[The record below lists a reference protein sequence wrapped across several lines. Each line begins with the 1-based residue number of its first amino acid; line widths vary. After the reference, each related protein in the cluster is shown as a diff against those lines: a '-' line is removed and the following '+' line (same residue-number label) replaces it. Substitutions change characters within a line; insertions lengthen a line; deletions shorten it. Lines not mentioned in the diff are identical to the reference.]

1 MKTEAKAVTVAK
13 KRRKKLT
20 KFDIIA
26 IIILAFFGFITAYPM
41 YFCVIA
47 SFSDPTKVMLGDVI
61 LLPKDI
67 TFDGYERMLQDETI
81 WTGYM
86 NTILYVGVGTFLSVL
101 TTMMI
106 AYPLSRKA
114 FAGRKAVTVILLIT
128 MYFSGGMIPSYI
140 LVGNL
145 GLRDTRFYMMIAGMI
160 SVYNVIVAR
169 SFLSMNIPQDLQEA
183 AAMDGC
189 SPIRFF
195 IQMVLPLSK
204 AIMAVLMLYYGVG
217 KWNDYMTALIYL
229 SDESKFPLALVLK
242 GILITTTSGL
252 SYDTADPMLMM
263 ERMKVAESM
272 KYGVMIVSTL
282 PIMCLYPFLQKYFV
296 KGVMIGSVKE

>member
-1 MKTEAKAVTVAK
+1 MKTKAEAVTVAQ

-20 KFDIIA
+20 KFDVIA

-145 GLRDTRFYMMIAGMI
+145 GLRDTRFYMMIAGLI

-229 SDESKFPLALVLK
+229 SDEGKFPLALVLK

-252 SYDTADPMLMM
+252 SYDTEDPMLMM
-263 ERMKVAESM
+263 ERMKMAESM

>member
-1 MKTEAKAVTVAK
+1 MKTQEKTAAVAK

-20 KFDIIA
+20 PFDIVT
-26 IIILAFFGFITAYPM
+26 IIILAIFGFLTAYPM
-41 YFCVIA
+41 FFCVIA
-47 SFSDPTKVMLGDVI
+47 SFSDPTEVMLGNVI
-61 LLPKDI
+61 LLPKNI
-67 TFDGYERMLQDETI
+67 TLGGYERMLQDETI
-81 WTGYM
+81 WTGYL

-106 AYPLSRKA
+106 AYPLSRTE
-114 FAGRKAVTVILLIT
+114 FGGRKVITIILLIT

-145 GLRDTRFYMMIAGMI
+145 GLRDTRFYMIIAGLI

-169 SFLSMNIPQDLQEA
+169 SFLVMNIPRDLQEA
-183 AAMDGC
+183 ASMDGC

-195 IQMVLPLSK
+195 FKMVIPLSK
-204 AIMAVLMLYYGVG
+204 AVMAVLMLYYGVA
-217 KWNDYMTALIYL
+217 KWNDYMTGLIYL
-229 SDESKFPLALVLK
+229 TDESKFPLALVLK

-263 ERMKVAESM
+263 ERMKMAESM

-282 PIMCLYPFLQKYFV
+282 PILCLYPFLQKYFV
-296 KGVMIGSVKE
+296 KGVMIGSVKA

>member
-1 MKTEAKAVTVAK
+1 MKTKAEAVTVAQ

-20 KFDIIA
+20 KFDVIA

-140 LVGNL
+140 LGGNL
-145 GLRDTRFYMMIAGMI
+145 GLRDTSFYMMIAGLI

-252 SYDTADPMLMM
+252 SYDTEDPMLMM
-263 ERMKVAESM
+263 ERMKMAESM

>member
-1 MKTEAKAVTVAK
+1 MKTKAEAVTVAQ

-20 KFDIIA
+20 KFDVIA

-145 GLRDTRFYMMIAGMI
+145 GLRDTRFYMMIAGLI

-252 SYDTADPMLMM
+252 SYYTEDPMLMM
-263 ERMKVAESM
+263 ERMKMAESM

>member
-1 MKTEAKAVTVAK
+1 MKTKAEAVTVAQ

-20 KFDIIA
+20 KFDVIA

-145 GLRDTRFYMMIAGMI
+145 GLRDTRFYMMIAGLI

-229 SDESKFPLALVLK
+229 SDEGKFPLALVLK

-263 ERMKVAESM
+263 ERMKMAESM

>member
-1 MKTEAKAVTVAK
+1 MKTEAKAVTVAQ

-20 KFDIIA
+20 KFDVIA

-145 GLRDTRFYMMIAGMI
+145 GLRDTRFYMMIAGLI

-229 SDESKFPLALVLK
+229 SDEGKFPLALVLK

-252 SYDTADPMLMM
+252 SYDTEDPMLMM
-263 ERMKVAESM
+263 ERMKMAESM

-296 KGVMIGSVKE
+296 KGVMIGSIKG

>member
-1 MKTEAKAVTVAK
+1 MKTKAEAVTVAQ

-20 KFDIIA
+20 KFDVIA

-41 YFCVIA
+41 YFWVIA

-145 GLRDTRFYMMIAGMI
+145 GLRDTRFYMMIAGLI

-252 SYDTADPMLMM
+252 SYDTEDPMLMM
-263 ERMKVAESM
+263 ERMKMAESM

>member
-1 MKTEAKAVTVAK
+1 MKKVEEINVKIKT
-13 KRRKKLT
+13 KRNKLT
-20 KFDIIA
+20 VFDIFA
-26 IIILAFFGFITAYPM
+26 IIILTFFGIITAYPM

-47 SFSDPTKVMLGDVI
+47 SFSDPTKVMLGDVVF
-61 LLPKDI
+61 LPKDI
-67 TFDGYERMLQDETI
+67 TFGGYERMLQDKTI

-106 AYPLSRKA
+106 AYPLSRKS
-114 FAGRKAVTVILLIT
+114 FGGRKAVTVILLIT
-128 MYFSGGMIPSYI
+128 MYFSGGMIPAYI
-140 LVGNL
+140 LVNNL
-145 GLRDTRFYMMIAGMI
+145 GLRDTRFYMMIAGLI

-169 SFLSMNIPQDLQEA
+169 SFLAMNIPQDLQEA

-195 IQMVLPLSK
+195 IKMVLPLSK
-204 AIMAVLMLYYGVG
+204 AIMAVLLLYYGVG
-217 KWNDYMTALIYL
+217 KWNDYMTGLIYL

-263 ERMKVAESM
+263 ERMKIAESM

>member
-1 MKTEAKAVTVAK
+1 MKTKAEAVTVAQ

-20 KFDIIA
+20 KFDVIA

-145 GLRDTRFYMMIAGMI
+145 GLRDTRFYMMIAGLI

-263 ERMKVAESM
+263 ERMKMAESM

>member
-1 MKTEAKAVTVAK
+1 MKTKAEAVTVAQ

-20 KFDIIA
+20 KFDVIA

-61 LLPKDI
+61 LLPKD
-67 TFDGYERMLQDETI
+67 
-81 WTGYM
+81 M

-145 GLRDTRFYMMIAGMI
+145 GLRDTRFYMMIAGLI

-252 SYDTADPMLMM
+252 SYDTEDPMLMM
-263 ERMKVAESM
+263 ERMKMAESM

>member
-1 MKTEAKAVTVAK
+1 MKTKAEAVTVAQ

-20 KFDIIA
+20 KFDVIA
-26 IIILAFFGFITAYPM
+26 IIILEFFGFITAYPM

-145 GLRDTRFYMMIAGMI
+145 GLRDTRFYMMIAGLI

-252 SYDTADPMLMM
+252 SYDTEDPMLMM
-263 ERMKVAESM
+263 ERMKMAESM

>member
-1 MKTEAKAVTVAK
+1 MKTKAEAVTVAQ

-20 KFDIIA
+20 KFDVIA

-145 GLRDTRFYMMIAGMI
+145 GLRDTRFYMMIAGLI

-252 SYDTADPMLMM
+252 SYDTEDPMLMM
-263 ERMKVAESM
+263 ERMKMAESM
-272 KYGVMIVSTL
+272 RYGVMIVSTL

>member
-1 MKTEAKAVTVAK
+1 MKTKAEAVTVAQ

-20 KFDIIA
+20 KFDVIA

-128 MYFSGGMIPSYI
+128 MHFSGGMIPSYI

-145 GLRDTRFYMMIAGMI
+145 GLRDTRFYMMIAGLI

-252 SYDTADPMLMM
+252 SYDTEDPMLMM
-263 ERMKVAESM
+263 ERMKMAESM

>member
-1 MKTEAKAVTVAK
+1 MKTKAEAVTVAQ

-20 KFDIIA
+20 KFDVIA

-145 GLRDTRFYMMIAGMI
+145 GLRDTRFYMMIAGLI

-252 SYDTADPMLMM
+252 SYDTEDPMLMM
-263 ERMKVAESM
+263 ERMKMAESM

-296 KGVMIGSVKE
+296 KGVMIGSIKG

>member
-1 MKTEAKAVTVAK
+1 MKTKAEAVTVAQ

-20 KFDIIA
+20 KFDVIA

-145 GLRDTRFYMMIAGMI
+145 GLRDTRFYMMIAGLI

>member
-1 MKTEAKAVTVAK
+1 MAQ
-13 KRRKKLT
+13 KRRTKLT
-20 KFDIIA
+20 KFDVIA
-26 IIILAFFGFITAYPM
+26 IIILAFFGSITAYPM

-114 FAGRKAVTVILLIT
+114 FAGRKAVSVILLIT

-145 GLRDTRFYMMIAGMI
+145 GLRDTRFYMMIAGLI

-229 SDESKFPLALVLK
+229 SDEGKFPLALVLK

-252 SYDTADPMLMM
+252 SYDTEDPMLMM
-263 ERMKVAESM
+263 ERMKMAESM

>member
-1 MKTEAKAVTVAK
+1 MKTKAEAVTVAQ

-20 KFDIIA
+20 KFDVIA

-145 GLRDTRFYMMIAGMI
+145 GLRDTRFYMMIAGLI

-252 SYDTADPMLMM
+252 SYDTEDPMLMM
-263 ERMKVAESM
+263 ERMKMAESM

-296 KGVMIGSVKE
+296 TGLTVGSVKG